1 MHRAI
6 ISICPADGSLRFI
19 RPTTVKRPTHNFKL
33 IAKRVSRR
41 KVCAPLKREGRPHFK
56 AMFCKMSALL
66 SQETPDARVLY
77 EKYSSLPSFAVKTVF
92 HIPIGADHTIRT
104 A

>member
-1 MHRAI
+1 
-6 ISICPADGSLRFI
+6 
-19 RPTTVKRPTHNFKL
+19 
-33 IAKRVSRR
+33 
-41 KVCAPLKREGRPHFK
+41 
-56 AMFCKMSALL
+56 MFCKMSALL

-92 HIPIGADHTIRT
+92 HIPIGADYTIRT